1 MPMENGPNSTQ
12 SFARSL
18 MTLSLGAADVEH
30 LGNLLLDYIGVSFC
44 GARQPWVIA
53 LLRWAER
60 YANSGPCGLIGRG
73 FTVAPD
79 IAGFVN
85 GVAAH
90 SFELD
95 DTHDVSLS
103 HPGAVL
109 FPTALAI
116 AADVKA
122 SGIEVLTAVAAG
134 YETMA
139 RLGATI
145 DARRIIAHGF
155 HPTALL
161 GVFGAATAAARTLR
175 LSEHGLQCAWGH
187 ALSLTGGS
195 MQFSQD
201 PDGADVK
208 RMHAGYA
215 ARNGVLAAQMA
226 HIGIGAPSRS
236 LDGRYG
242 FLALFGAATDSAP
255 LLTAP
260 APKLAIHDVSLK
272 PYACNRLLHS
282 MIDGLRELTGFD
294 LESRAVT
301 RIVVRGPRKLV
312 DQHVIRRPKTPMA
325 AQYSLPFTVGAAF
338 VFGPENLSAYDVH
351 NLDDPRVLE
360 WADKTEVV
368 EDAELEAKFPE
379 HFGTKV
385 ELTMASGEIR
395 SLCVLDSLG
404 TPRRPMDRASI
415 KTKMRGLL
423 SHHAPEDFERLASA
437 AETLSTADSTAC
449 LQSALAISA

>member
-1 MPMENGPNSTQ
+1 METGPNSTQ
-12 SFARSL
+12 SFAHSL
-18 MTLSLGAADVEH
+18 MTLSLSAADVEH
-30 LGNLLLDYIGVSFC
+30 LGNLLLDHIGVSFC

-53 LLRWAER
+53 LQRWAER
-60 YANSGPCGLIGRG
+60 YANSGPCGLIGRD

-79 IAGFVN
+79 IAAFVN

-103 HPGAVL
+103 HPGAVI
-109 FPTALAI
+109 FPTVLAI

-122 SGIEVLTAVAAG
+122 TGIEALTAVAAG

-139 RLGATI
+139 RLGAAI
-145 DARRIIAHGF
+145 DARRVIAHGF

-161 GVFGAATAAARTLR
+161 GAFGAATAAARILR
-175 LSEHGLQCAWGH
+175 LSEQGLQCAWGH
-187 ALSLTGGS
+187 ALSLAGGS
-195 MQFSQD
+195 MQFSQE

-215 ARNGVLAAQMA
+215 ARNGVQAAQMA
-226 HIGIGAPSRS
+226 YIGIGAPSRS

-242 FLALFGAATDSAP
+242 FLTLFGAGTDSAN

-260 APKLAIHDVSLK
+260 APSLSIHDVSLK

-282 MIDGLRELTGFD
+282 MIDGLRDLTGFD
-294 LESRAVT
+294 LEPQAVT
-301 RIVVRGPRKLV
+301 RLTVRGPRKLV
-312 DQHVIRRPKTPMA
+312 DQHVIQRPKTPMA

-338 VFGPENLSAYDVH
+338 VFGPENLSAYDVQ
-351 NLDDPRVLE
+351 NLDDARALE
-360 WADKTEVV
+360 WADKTEVL

-385 ELTMASGEIR
+385 ELTMANGETL
-395 SLCVLDSLG
+395 SLRVLDSVG
-404 TPRRPMDRASI
+404 TPRRPMDRTSI
-415 KTKMRGLL
+415 KVKMRGLL
-423 SHHAPEDFERLASA
+423 SSHKVEDFERLVSA
-437 AETLSTADSTAC
+437 AETLGTADSTAR
-449 LQSALAISA
+449 LQSALAIPA